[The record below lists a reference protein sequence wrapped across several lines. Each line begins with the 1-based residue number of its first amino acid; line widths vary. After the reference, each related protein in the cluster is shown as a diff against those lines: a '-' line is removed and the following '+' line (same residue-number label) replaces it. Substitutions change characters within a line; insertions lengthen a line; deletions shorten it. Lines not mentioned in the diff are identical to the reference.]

1 MIFAVEIDKLQTGL
15 YRAAVTCG
23 GAEVT
28 EPSIHKNIQ
37 EAIRE
42 EALAV
47 PDGMAHFMEVRY
59 GGMSSGTYP
68 LSKVPENAA
77 EIADRLVALSAE
89 LHRHMGM

>member
-1 MIFAVEIDKLQTGL
+1 MIFTVEIDKLQSGL
-15 YRAAVTCG
+15 YRAAVLCG

-28 EPSIHKNIQ
+28 EAGVHKSIQ

-42 EALAV
+42 EALSV
-47 PDGMAHFMEVRY
+47 PDGMAHFMELRY

-68 LSKVPENAA
+68 LSEVPEKATA
-77 EIADRLVALSAE
+77 IADRLVALSAE